1 MRNTHGCFLPL
12 SAPLMAVSSHAF
24 FGFWSNTCGSF
35 IREDAGSW
43 TKVKLDFRVNIASP
57 PRTECVMTGDCKG
70 KRRWSLLNCDV
81 LIRNSLKGER
91 TNDITMWFQQ
101 CSLTGICEESW
112 KEKHPMSTKKSYI
125 IFLWSLFFPLSDKTC
140 DSNVKSRR
148 PEEGGKYASETFPTL
163 CASRSWNSLQK
174 LWDSHLSP

>member
-70 KRRWSLLNCDV
+70 KGDDRCWIVTSSSETLSKGREQMTLPCDFSSVPSQGSGKNLEKKNIRWV
-81 LIRNSLKGER
+81 R
-91 TNDITMWFQQ
+91 
-101 CSLTGICEESW
+101 
-112 KEKHPMSTKKSYI
+112 KKSYI

-148 PEEGGKYASETFPTL
+148 PEEEGKYASETFPTL